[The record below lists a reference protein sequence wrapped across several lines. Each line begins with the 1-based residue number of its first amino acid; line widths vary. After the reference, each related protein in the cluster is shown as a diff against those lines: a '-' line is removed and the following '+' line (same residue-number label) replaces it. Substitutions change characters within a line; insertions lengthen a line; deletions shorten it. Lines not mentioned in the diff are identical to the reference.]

1 MTERSEVEKHE
12 MRKKAE
18 EYLKRA
24 EEVKKLSKD
33 KEGWLVTVDEPACM
47 VHLA

>member
-1 MTERSEVEKHE
+1 MYQVNFFMMERSEVEKRE

-24 EEVKKLSKD
+24 EEVKKLSKES
-33 KEGWLVTVDEPACM
+33 EG
-47 VHLA
+47 